1 MSISPSTLLALQ
13 KAGESLHAARQAFAQ
28 EVQSNAGRVV
38 GMVASEPF
46 SAEADRAYAQ
56 LRAVARMAHELQS
69 IEEQLKTM
77 YGAAAEMMQPE
88 TPVIVALPGHGR
100 RSRAHQGAESF
111 DDAQDVLVKPVP
123 HRQSPKAKPLRK
135 RMKETASQPQ
145 RLSSNDEKVL
155 AHLKKVLDRRS
166 WVTLTQGTIA
176 QGAGIPLGSVGLAM
190 RRLVAAEAVRERGK
204 GSYRLA

>member
-13 KAGESLHAARQAFAQ
+13 KAGEGLHTARQAFAQ

-38 GMVASEPF
+38 GIVASEPF

-69 IEEQLKTM
+69 IEEQIKTM
-77 YGAAAEMMQPE
+77 YGAAAEVMQPE
-88 TPVIVALPGHGR
+88 TPVIVALPDRGR
-100 RSRAHQGAESF
+100 HSRVRQGSENLDEAE
-111 DDAQDVLVKPVP
+111 DVVVKPTL
-123 HRQSPKAKPLRK
+123 HRQSSKTQPLQK
-135 RMKETASQPQ
+135 RMNETASQPQ

-166 WVTLTQGTIA
+166 WVTMTQGSIA

-204 GSYRLA
+204 GSYRLG

>member
-13 KAGESLHAARQAFAQ
+13 KAGEGLHAARQAFAQ

-38 GMVASEPF
+38 GIVASEPF
-46 SAEADRAYAQ
+46 SAEADRAFTQ
-56 LRAVARMAHELQS
+56 LRAAARMAHELQS

-77 YGAAAEMMQPE
+77 YGAAAEMTQPE
-88 TPVIVALPGHGR
+88 TPVIVALPDHGR
-100 RSRAHQGAESF
+100 RSRAHHGAENF
-111 DDAQDVLVKPVP
+111 DDAQDVVVKPAP
-123 HRQSPKAKPLRK
+123 QRQSPRAKPLRK
-135 RMKETASQPQ
+135 RTKQAATQPQ

-155 AHLKKVLDRRS
+155 VHLKKVLDRRS
-166 WVTLTQGTIA
+166 WVALTQGTIA
-176 QGAGIPLGSVGLAM
+176 HGVGIPLGSVGLAM

>member
-13 KAGESLHAARQAFAQ
+13 KAGEGLHTAREAFAQ

-38 GMVASEPF
+38 GIVASEPF
-46 SAEADRAYAQ
+46 SSEADRAYAQ

-77 YGAAAEMMQPE
+77 YGGAAEMMQPE
-88 TPVIVALPGHGR
+88 TPVIVALPDRGR
-100 RSRAHQGAESF
+100 HSRVRQGSENLDEAE
-111 DDAQDVLVKPVP
+111 DVVVKPTL
-123 HRQSPKAKPLRK
+123 HRQSSKTQPLQK
-135 RMKETASQPQ
+135 RMNETASQPQ

-155 AHLKKVLDRRS
+155 AHLQKVLDRRS
-166 WVTLTQGTIA
+166 WVTLTHGTIA

-190 RRLVAAEAVRERGK
+190 RRLVVAEAVRERGK

>member
-13 KAGESLHAARQAFAQ
+13 KAGEGLHTAREAFAQ

-38 GMVASEPF
+38 GIVASEPF
-46 SAEADRAYAQ
+46 SSEADRAYAQ

-77 YGAAAEMMQPE
+77 YGAAAEIMQPE
-88 TPVIVALPGHGR
+88 TPVIVALPDRGR
-100 RSRAHQGAESF
+100 PSRARQGAESL
-111 DDAQDVLVKPVP
+111 DEAEDVVVKSAP
-123 HRQSPKAKPLRK
+123 HRQSLKTKPLRK
-135 RMKETASQPQ
+135 RTKDTASQPQ

-155 AHLKKVLDRRS
+155 AHLQKVLDRRS

-176 QGAGIPLGSVGLAM
+176 EGAGIPLGSVGLAM
-190 RRLVAAEAVRERGK
+190 RRLVAAKAVRERGK

>member
-13 KAGESLHAARQAFAQ
+13 KAGEGLHTARQAFAQ

-38 GMVASEPF
+38 GIVASEPF
-46 SAEADRAYAQ
+46 SSEADRAYAQ
-56 LRAVARMAHELQS
+56 LRAVTRMAHELQS

-77 YGAAAEMMQPE
+77 YGGAAEMMQPE
-88 TPVIVALPGHGR
+88 TPVIVALPDHGR
-100 RSRAHQGAESF
+100 RSRAHQGAGDLDE
-111 DDAQDVLVKPVP
+111 AEDVIVKPAL

-135 RMKETASQPQ
+135 RAKETASQPQ

-155 AHLKKVLDRRS
+155 AHLQKVLDRRS

-190 RRLVAAEAVRERGK
+190 RRLVAAKAVRERGK

>member
-1 MSISPSTLLALQ
+1 M
-13 KAGESLHAARQAFAQ
+13 
-28 EVQSNAGRVV
+28 V
-38 GMVASEPF
+38 GIVASEPF
-46 SAEADRAYAQ
+46 SSEADRAYAQ

-77 YGAAAEMMQPE
+77 YGAAAEIMQPE
-88 TPVIVALPGHGR
+88 TPVIVALPDRGR
-100 RSRAHQGAESF
+100 HSRARQGAESL
-111 DDAQDVLVKPVP
+111 DEAEDVVVKSAP

-135 RMKETASQPQ
+135 RTKDTASQPQ

-155 AHLKKVLDRRS
+155 AHLQKVLDRRS

-190 RRLVAAEAVRERGK
+190 RRLVAAKAVRERGK

>member
-13 KAGESLHAARQAFAQ
+13 KAGEGLHAARQAFAQ
-28 EVQSNAGRVV
+28 EVQLNAGHVV
-38 GMVASEPF
+38 GIVASEPF

-77 YGAAAEMMQPE
+77 YGAAAEVMQPE
-88 TPVIVALPGHGR
+88 TPVIVALPDHGR
-100 RSRAHQGAESF
+100 RSRARQGAENL
-111 DDAQDVLVKPVP
+111 DEAEDVVVKSAP
-123 HRQSPKAKPLRK
+123 HAQSPKTKPLRK
-135 RMKETASQPQ
+135 WTNETASQSQ

-155 AHLKKVLDRRS
+155 AHLKKVLNRRS
-166 WVTLTQGTIA
+166 WVTLTQAAIA
-176 QGAGIPLGSVGLAM
+176 HGAGIPLGSVGLAM
-190 RRLVAAEAVRERGK
+190 RRLVAAEVVRERGK

>member
-13 KAGESLHAARQAFAQ
+13 KAGEGLHTAREAFAQ

-38 GMVASEPF
+38 GIVASEPF
-46 SAEADRAYAQ
+46 SSEADRAYAQ

-77 YGAAAEMMQPE
+77 YGGAAEMMQPE
-88 TPVIVALPGHGR
+88 TPVIAALPDHGR
-100 RSRAHQGAESF
+100 RSRAHQGAG
-111 DDAQDVLVKPVP
+111 DLDAEDVIVKPAL

-135 RMKETASQPQ
+135 RAKEIASQPQ

-155 AHLKKVLDRRS
+155 AHLQKVLDRRS
-166 WVTLTQGTIA
+166 WVTLTQGSIA

-190 RRLVAAEAVRERGK
+190 RRLVVAEAVRERGK